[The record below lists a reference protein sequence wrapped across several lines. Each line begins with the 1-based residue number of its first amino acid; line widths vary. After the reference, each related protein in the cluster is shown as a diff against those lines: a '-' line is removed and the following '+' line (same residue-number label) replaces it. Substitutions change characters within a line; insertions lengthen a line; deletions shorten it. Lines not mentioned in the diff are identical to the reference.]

1 MDLEWTTLKSVG
13 LFLYEGRLNYRG
25 KLSGKIIGENYRGKL
40 SGKNANKSVVY
51 PDISKVAIFGVRLPK
66 LFIKQYNI

>member
-1 MDLEWTTLKSVG
+1 MGE
-13 LFLYEGRLNYRG
+13 NYGG
-25 KLSGKIIGENYRGKL
+25 KLSGKI
-40 SGKNANKSVVY
+40 ANKCVVY